1 MHFFIII
8 INFYFNFLNIQV
20 CVLRF
25 RENGSALRLGD
36 LRQFH
41 GAALASRL
49 AQSGK
54 RLVWP
59 RDKQGGAGT
68 LLCGWEQAVPG
79 QSVESCEGL
88 TGEFGVYRQPEV
100 DMDPSFWASVATCF

>member
-1 MHFFIII
+1 MHALLLLLLIFF
-8 INFYFNFLNIQV
+8 FFNIQA

-36 LRQFH
+36 LRQFR

-79 QSVESCEGL
+79 QGVESCEGL
-88 TGEFGVYRQPEV
+88 AGEFGVYRQPEV